1 MSTDC
6 IPKRKPLKRK
16 NNNNLPQ
23 IQMFIQQDDSKQ
35 QQSASQQD
43 RIIYVVGEINECVAR
58 DVVVALLEM
67 QKNDPLKEITMILD
81 SYGGEI
87 DSMFAIVDMMEIIMP
102 PVRTI
107 CLGKAMSAAAIIF
120 LYGQKG
126 RRFMTRHSRLMLH
139 QASSFSHGTVSDIVI
154 DTEEI
159 KFLQEQIIQE
169 IMKRSKLKE
178 KEIRSIIDRNTYI
191 RPDKAMEYG
200 MCDGIIQRLG

>member
-1 MSTDC
+1 MTNKDNIS
-6 IPKRKPLKRK
+6 PRRLKRK
-16 NNNNLPQ
+16 DYGQ
-23 IQMFIQQDDSKQ
+23 IQMFINPDEIMKQ
-35 QQSASQQD
+35 QQKMTSQHE
-43 RIIYVVGEINECVAR
+43 RIIYLVGEVNECTAR
-58 DVVVALLEM
+58 EVVVSLIEM
-67 QKNDPLKEITMILD
+67 QKDDSLKEITMILD

-139 QASSFSHGTVSDIVI
+139 QISSLSNGTVSDIVI

-159 KFLQEQIIQE
+159 RFLQEQVIQE
-169 IMKRSKLKE
+169 ISKRCKLKE
-178 KEIRSIIDRNTYI
+178 KDIRNIIDRNAYI
-191 RPDKAMEYG
+191 RPEKAIEYG
-200 MCDGIIQRLG
+200 MCDGIIERIG